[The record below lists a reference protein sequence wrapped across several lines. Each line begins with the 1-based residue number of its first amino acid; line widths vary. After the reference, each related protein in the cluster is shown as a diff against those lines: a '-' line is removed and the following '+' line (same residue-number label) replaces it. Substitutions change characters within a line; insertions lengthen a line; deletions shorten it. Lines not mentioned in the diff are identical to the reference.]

1 MPVTWRHQ
9 RIERCTGTGR
19 ITKDGL
25 TIGEAHYVFEVY
37 RRVAVGDEP
46 APPAGE
52 AHATTRVRIRLSA
65 PTFARTP
72 LAMAKAIIT
81 LHMEDGRQAS
91 GVLKGN
97 ALVVRQPDEGA
108 SSSR

>member
-1 MPVTWRHQ
+1 MPVTWRYQ

-25 TIGEAHYVFEVY
+25 TIGEAHYVFELY
-37 RRVAVGDEP
+37 RRVAVGDGP
-46 APPAGE
+46 GPDDE
-52 AHATTRVRIRLSA
+52 AHAATRVRIRLSA

-72 LAMAKAIIT
+72 LALSRAIIT
-81 LHMEDGRQAS
+81 LHLEDGRQAS

-97 ALVVRQPDEGA
+97 ALVVRQPDGGW